1 MASSV
6 CGPQLREA
14 SGVKTQKERAE
25 EKRRQK
31 LAEMQ
36 EQIRDGSLVVRKMT
50 PAERER
56 NAPRPPREKKG
67 R

>member
-1 MASSV
+1 M
-6 CGPQLREA
+6 GQNPREA
-14 SGVKTQKERAE
+14 NAVKTQKERAE

-31 LAEMQ
+31 LEEMQ
-36 EQIRDGSLVVRKMT
+36 EQIREGSLVVRKMT

>member
-1 MASSV
+1 
-6 CGPQLREA
+6 
-14 SGVKTQKERAE
+14 VKTQKERAE
-25 EKRRQK
+25 EKRQQK
-31 LAEMQ
+31 LEEMQ
-36 EQIRDGSLVVRKMT
+36 SQIRDGSLVVRKMT

>member
-1 MASSV
+1 
-6 CGPQLREA
+6 
-14 SGVKTQKERAE
+14 VKTQKERAE

-31 LAEMQ
+31 LEEMQ
-36 EQIRDGSLVVRKMT
+36 EQIREGSLVVRKMT
-50 PAERER
+50 AAERER